1 MKTLLIIAFTILF
14 NPIFS
19 QNMVVKSQTL
29 DSLVWKKINEYRAS
43 KQIDPFTSFEYST
56 IREYSY
62 EVTGKNSSLNMI
74 EHSGNN
80 FDIYNMECIYSWKKT
95 RPDEFLNIIKNKDWD
110 YLAEDV
116 VNSWIASDSH
126 ERGISSSQFT
136 KATVTSILT
145 IDSKT
150 GTYRFDVSYHAIY

>member
-29 DSLVWKKINEYRAS
+29 DSLVWKKINEYRVS

-95 RPDEFLNIIKNKDWD
+95 RPDEFLNVIKNKDWD

>member
-1 MKTLLIIAFTILF
+1 MKTLLTLSL
-14 NPIFS
+14 IFIFSFSYS
-19 QNMVVKSQTL
+19 QNMVVKSTAL

-43 KQIDPFTSFEYST
+43 KHVDPFTSFEYSD
-56 IREYSY
+56 IRDYSY

-136 KATVTSILT
+136 KATITSILT